1 MFSRGFPKG
10 SPTLIRFGKFGE
22 ITVLMEE
29 IVILTQTQV
38 ILKTPKILLLKA
50 KIFFKGQI

>member
-29 IVILTQTQV
+29 IVILTQTQM
-38 ILKTPKILLLKA
+38 ISRNFARGLKFL
-50 KIFFKGQI
+50 